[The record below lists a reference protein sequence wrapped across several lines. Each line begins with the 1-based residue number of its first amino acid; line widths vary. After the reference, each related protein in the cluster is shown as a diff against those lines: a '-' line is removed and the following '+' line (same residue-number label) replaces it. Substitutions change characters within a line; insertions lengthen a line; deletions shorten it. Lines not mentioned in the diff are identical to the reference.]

1 MMAGFPDYDKYDA
14 LGLAELV
21 KKRAVSA
28 GELLDEALARTERVN
43 PKINAVV
50 HVVADK
56 ARKAIADGLPQGPF
70 TGVPFLL
77 KDLGAEAVGYPTDNG
92 SRFFA
97 NYDWTYDSEI
107 FLRLKAS
114 GLVTF
119 GRTTSPELGVG
130 PTTEGDV
137 YGGPTRNPWNL
148 EHSSGGSSG
157 GAGASVAAGILPLAH
172 GSDGGGSVR
181 IPASCCGLVGLKPTR
196 ARLPDGPAAGEGWGG
211 MSIDGVLS
219 RSVRDTAAAI
229 DATAGPDLGQPYWAP
244 PMARPLMEEIKS
256 PPKRLK
262 IAFMTTSFTG
272 AAIHPECKAAVEATA
287 KLCASLGHE
296 LIEAKPSVD
305 FEKVMLAWSKV
316 VACGTA
322 LSVDQRA
329 AALGRQPKPDELHPT
344 IRNAAEFG
352 RSIAAPDYL
361 ASINMVHATGR
372 QVARFFLD
380 YDLLLSPTLAEPPAK
395 LGRLALSNPDFR
407 DHRLGPKGIV
417 HYSPFCPI
425 FNITGQPAISLPLH
439 WTADG
444 LPVGLQFA
452 GRFGDEATL
461 MKIAAQLEQAAPWA
475 QRRAPVHG

>member
-1 MMAGFPDYDKYDA
+1 MAGFRDYDKYDA

-21 KKRAVSA
+21 RKRAVSA
-28 GELLDEALARTERVN
+28 GELLEEALARTERVN

-50 HVVADK
+50 HLALDK
-56 ARKAIADGLPQGPF
+56 ARQTIAAGLPEGPF

-77 KDLGAEAVGYPTDNG
+77 KDLGAEAVGYPAHNG

-97 NYDWTYDSEI
+97 DYSWSYDSEI
-107 FLRLKAS
+107 YLRLKAT

-148 EHSSGGSSG
+148 DHTAGGSSG
-157 GAGASVAAGILPLAH
+157 GAGAAVAAGILPLAH

-181 IPASCCGLVGLKPTR
+181 IPASCCGLVGLKATR

-219 RSVRDTAAAI
+219 RTVRDTAAAI
-229 DATAGPDLGQPYWAP
+229 DAAAGPDLGQPYWAP
-244 PMARPLMEEIKS
+244 PMERPLMEAIKS

-262 IAFMTTSFTG
+262 IAFAITSFTG
-272 AAIHPECKAAVEATA
+272 APVHAECKAAVEAAA

-296 LIEAKPSVD
+296 LVEAKPSFD
-305 FEKVMLAWSKV
+305 FEKAMRAWSNV

-322 LSVDQRA
+322 LSIDQRA
-329 AALGRQPKPDELHPT
+329 AALGRAPRADELHPT
-344 IRNAAEFG
+344 IRSAAELG
-352 RSIAAPDYL
+352 RRLSGPDYL
-361 ASINMVHATGR
+361 ASINTVHATGR
-372 QVARFFLD
+372 AVARFFVD
-380 YDLLLSPTLAEPPAK
+380 HDLLLTPTLAEPPAR
-395 LGRLALSNPDFR
+395 LGRFALSNPDFL

-425 FNITGQPAISLPLH
+425 FNITGQPAITLPLH
-439 WTADG
+439 WSADG
-444 LPVGLQFA
+444 LPVGVQFA
-452 GRFGDEATL
+452 GRFGAEAVL
-461 MKIAAQLEQAAPWA
+461 MKLAAQLEQAAPWA
-475 QRRAPVHG
+475 GRRAPVSG

>member
-1 MMAGFPDYDKYDA
+1 MAGFPDYDKYDA
-14 LGLAELV
+14 LGLAALV
-21 KKRAVSA
+21 KTRAVSA
-28 GELLDEALARTERVN
+28 DELLEEALARTERVN

-50 HVVADK
+50 HVAADS
-56 ARKAIADGLPQGPF
+56 ARKAIADGPPQGPF

-77 KDLGAEAVGYPTDNG
+77 KDLGAEAVGYRTHNG

-97 NYDWTYDSEI
+97 NYDWAYDSEI
-107 FLRLKAS
+107 YLRLKAS

-137 YGGPTRNPWNL
+137 YGAPTRNPWNL

-157 GAGASVAAGILPLAH
+157 GAGAAVAAGILPLSH

-229 DATAGPDLGQPYWAP
+229 DAVAGPDLGQPYWAP

-256 PPKRLK
+256 PPKRLR

-296 LIEAKPSVD
+296 LIEAKPSFD
-305 FEKVMLAWSKV
+305 FDKAMLAWSKV

-329 AALGRQPKPDELHPT
+329 AALGRPPQPGELHPT
-344 IRNAAEFG
+344 IRSAAEFG
-352 RSIAAPDYL
+352 RSITAPDYL
-361 ASINMVHATGR
+361 ASINTVHATGR
-372 QVARFFLD
+372 AVARFFLD
-380 YDLLLSPTLAEPPAK
+380 HDLLLSPTLAEPPAK
-395 LGRLALSNPDFR
+395 IGRLALSNPDFR

-439 WTADG
+439 WSADG

-461 MKIAAQLEQAAPWA
+461 MKLAAQLEQAAPWA
-475 QRRAPVHG
+475 QRRAPVHA

>member
-1 MMAGFPDYDKYDA
+1 MAGFREYGSYDA

-21 KKRAVSA
+21 RKKAVSA
-28 GELLDEALARTERVN
+28 GELLDEALVRVERVN
-43 PKINAVV
+43 PRINAVV
-50 HVVADK
+50 HLAVER
-56 ARKAIADGLPQGPF
+56 ARQAIAAGPPQGPF

-77 KDLGAEAVGYPTDNG
+77 KDLGAEAVGYPTHNG

-97 NYDWTYDSEI
+97 NTEWTYDSEI
-107 FLRLKAS
+107 YLRFRAA

-148 EHSSGGSSG
+148 EHVAGGSSG
-157 GAGASVAAGILPLAH
+157 GAGAAVAAGILPLAH

-196 ARLPDGPAAGEGWGG
+196 ARLPDGPGAGEGWGG

-219 RSVRDTAAAI
+219 RTVRDTAAAI
-229 DATAGPDLGQPYWAP
+229 DATAGADLGQPYWAP
-244 PMARPLMEEIKS
+244 PMERPLLEEIKT

-262 IAFMTTSFTG
+262 IAFCATTFTG
-272 AAIHPECKAAVEATA
+272 APVHGECRTAVEIAA

-296 LIEAKPSVD
+296 LVEARPSFD
-305 FEKVMLAWSKV
+305 FEKAIRAWSTV

-322 LSVDQRA
+322 LSIDLRA
-329 AALGRQPKPDELHPT
+329 AALKRAPRPDELHPT
-344 IRNAAEFG
+344 IRSAAELG
-352 RSIAAPDYL
+352 RRLTGPEYL
-361 ASINMVHATGR
+361 AAINTVHATGR
-372 QVARFFLD
+372 AIAKFFLGQ
-380 YDLLLSPTLAEPPAK
+380 DLLLTATLAEPPARI
-395 LGRLALSNPDFR
+395 GRFALDNPDFL

-425 FNITGQPAISLPLH
+425 FNITGQPAITLPLH
-439 WTADG
+439 WSADG
-444 LPVGLQFA
+444 LPVGAHFA
-452 GRFGDEATL
+452 GRFGEEGLL
-461 MKIAAQLEQAAPWA
+461 MKLAAALEQAAPWSH
-475 QRRAPVHG
+475 RRAPHAV